1 MTTISNPRSKNRENA
16 FKIVGEEVTATSA
29 RDAAHQA
36 GLDWQVSLSDIHTTT
51 LTPDGVNTLE
61 VPNTF
66 ASIRT
71 NKDGSQSVLGTVGNR
86 YKVFQNDEM
95 FSGLDALVDSGDARY
110 AFAGEVK
117 GGAQVYM
124 VLELPQGVK
133 IGNDEHACY
142 LVARTSHDGS
152 SALQIAPSIQRLRCT
167 NQINGIFSKSATYHL
182 KHTTNAEFKVEDV
195 KKIIPVTY
203 AGIEMY
209 EGVGNRL
216 FDMKLSDTEVDNIF
230 KKMWSLPSIIE
241 HTPYEMLSVGQR
253 RQFNMAM
260 NARSTAKGIYI
271 GQTGTQEELYGTAYG
286 VFHSVIEF
294 ADHFSH
300 KSEATRAER
309 IITGT
314 ADRIK
319 NKALQL
325 LIGA

>member
-1 MTTISNPRSKNRENA
+1 MTTISNPRSKNRQNA

-51 LTPDGVNTLE
+51 LTPDGVNTMQ

-66 ASIRT
+66 ASVRT
-71 NKDGSQSVLGTVGNR
+71 NKDGSQSVLGTVGGR

-95 FSGLDALVDSGDARY
+95 FSALDMLVDSGDARY

-124 VLELPQGVK
+124 VLELPKGVK
-133 IGNDEHACY
+133 IGNDE
-142 LVARTSHDGS
+142 
-152 SALQIAPSIQRLRCT
+152 QIAPSIQRLRCT
-167 NQINGIFSKSATYHL
+167 NQINGIFSKSATYNL
-182 KHTTNAEFKVEDV
+182 KHTTNAEFKVEDI

-203 AGIEMY
+203 AGIDMY

-241 HTPYEMLSVGQR
+241 HTPYEMLSSGQR
-253 RQFNMAM
+253 RQFNLAM
-260 NARSTAKGIYI
+260 NARSTAKGIYV

-319 NKALQL
+319 NKALQV